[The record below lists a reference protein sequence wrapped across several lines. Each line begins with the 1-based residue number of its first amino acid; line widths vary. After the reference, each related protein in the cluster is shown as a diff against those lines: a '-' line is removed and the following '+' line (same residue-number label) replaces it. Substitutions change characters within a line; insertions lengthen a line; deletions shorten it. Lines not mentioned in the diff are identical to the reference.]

1 MNPETKPSAD
11 KVAEEF
17 RRIYKRR
24 FDLLTDYRLRVW
36 ERLCRSFFQAMI
48 PPNAFVLDLG
58 CGYGQFINRIQ
69 AEKKYGMDLNPTA
82 LTYLDSDVSF
92 LQQDCST
99 EWDLPDNHLDIVFT
113 SNFFEHLLSRSQL
126 HDCIDQAATHLKP
139 GGAVIAMGPNIRVL
153 HGHYWDFIDHSL
165 ALTDLS
171 MQELF
176 ELHGLQVTRCHKK
189 FLPYRMTHIQPPLWT
204 VDLYVKSPLFW
215 KLFGKQFLVV
225 AKKPA

>member
-1 MNPETKPSAD
+1 M
-11 KVAEEF
+11 AEEF

-126 HDCIDQAATHLKP
+126 HGCIDQAATHLKP
-139 GGAVIAMGPNIRVL
+139 GGAVIARRSAQWKWWGDFPLAVALAPLCAILIDGAKIAGVFVGLIDRYWRWPRRRRDTTRVGP
-153 HGHYWDFIDHSL
+153 
-165 ALTDLS
+165 
-171 MQELF
+171 
-176 ELHGLQVTRCHKK
+176 
-189 FLPYRMTHIQPPLWT
+189 
-204 VDLYVKSPLFW
+204 
-215 KLFGKQFLVV
+215 
-225 AKKPA
+225 